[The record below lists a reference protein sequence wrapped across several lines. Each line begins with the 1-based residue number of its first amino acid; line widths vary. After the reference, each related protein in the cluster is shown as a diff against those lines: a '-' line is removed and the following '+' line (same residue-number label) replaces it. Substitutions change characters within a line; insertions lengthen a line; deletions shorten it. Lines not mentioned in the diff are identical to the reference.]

1 VGQQAET
8 ELLAGVPDTLFIGG
22 KWQPAMSGKTFP
34 VENPATGETLVTVAD
49 AGADDAAS
57 ALDAAVEWAAT
68 APRARGEIL
77 RQAFELVMQHRD
89 EVALLM
95 TLEMGKPL
103 SESSKASS
111 NLTLR
116 TEAKRNK

>member
-1 VGQQAET
+1 MGQQAET

-49 AGADDAAS
+49 A
-57 ALDAAVEWAAT
+57 EWAAT

>member
-1 VGQQAET
+1 
-8 ELLAGVPDTLFIGG
+8 LLAGVPDTLFIGG

-57 ALDAAVEWAAT
+57 ALDAAVDAAAEWAAT